1 MRVIAISEAKRHD
14 LFMSLS
20 IVIITHNRL
29 ELLKRCLDSVE
40 REFDQKTEI
49 IVILNG
55 KDSESFDYLKSKSGI
70 HFTQIDRTSPA
81 NARNIAISKAES
93 SEWIGFL
100 DDDIQ
105 LPSGYGQ
112 TLSKLMSTY
121 DCKVIGGPDA
131 TAPEA
136 SEWEQAIGLALTSP
150 LSTSKTRYRHD
161 RTLKLIQATDESALI
176 LCNLWVHT
184 SALSA
189 NPFPTDYWRN
199 EENIML
205 QNLSLHNIKML
216 WSPELYVYHK
226 RKDSLGALYKAVSSS
241 GQHRL
246 KSFLDLPHT
255 LDWKF
260 FAPAIFV
267 LYLVLLPLLLCHH
280 LAWSLPALAYLTLNL
295 TTSVI
300 YGASSWHKVVIIQ
313 LIINLSYGLGMWR
326 GLIRGP
332 DQA

>member
-1 MRVIAISEAKRHD
+1 
-14 LFMSLS
+14 MSLS

-40 REFDQKTEI
+40 REFEQKTEV

-55 KDSESFDYLKSKSGI
+55 EDSESFDYLKSKSGI
-70 HFTQIDRTSPA
+70 HFSQIERTSPA
-81 NARNIAISKAES
+81 NARNIALTRVADSQ
-93 SEWIGFL
+93 WVGFL

-105 LPSGYGQ
+105 LPSGYGL
-112 TLSKLMSTY
+112 TLAKLISTY

-136 SEWEQAIGLALTSP
+136 SDWEQALGLALTSP

-161 RTLKLIQATDESALI
+161 RTLKMIQATDESALI
-176 LCNLWVHT
+176 LCNLWIHT
-184 SALSA
+184 SALST
-189 NPFPTDYWRN
+189 NPFPVDYWRN

-205 QNLSLHNIKML
+205 QGLALNNIKML
-216 WSPELYVYHK
+216 WSPELYVFHK
-226 RKDSLGALYKAVSSS
+226 RKDSLSALYRAVSSS

-267 LYLVLLPLLLCHH
+267 FYLILLPLLLCQHT
-280 LAWSLPALAYLTLNL
+280 AWCLPALAYLLLNL
-295 TTSVI
+295 TTSLI
-300 YGASSWHKVVIIQ
+300 YGAKSWAKVAVIQ
-313 LIINLSYGLGMWR
+313 LIINLSYGIGMWR

-332 DQA
+332 DQE